1 MKVLIDLNIFIDVL
15 QKRQEFLKASLQI
28 VKQALTGKLTG
39 CLPAHSVTTG
49 VYICS
54 CHGNGTRKDDAL
66 SLILDK
72 RIAVIPCDRKIL
84 LEARKL
90 GFADYEDAVFYDIL
104 AEELARRD
112 MDAEQLPQSDTEELA
127 RRIDEYYEEF
137 EKNGIDNVKVEP

>member
-90 GFADYEDAVFYDIL
+90 GFADHEDAVV
-104 AEELARRD
+104 AVSAKKARCKYIITR
-112 MDAEQLPQSDTEELA
+112 
-127 RRIDEYYEEF
+127 
-137 EKNGIDNVKVEP
+137 NVKDFAGSPVPAITPADFLAL